1 MTEKTKGI
9 IIIAAANGFVSLGYS
24 LSIPFL
30 TIYLTTQKQVAP
42 SIIGLML
49 AAAMFTTAA
58 ASAISGEISDNF
70 GRKKVMVVSLFLR
83 SLSMLAIAG
92 AIFFDAHYLITMA
105 FHFAGSFLGAFFRP
119 ASNAWIA
126 DNTTN
131 AERVKAFGYMR
142 IGVNL
147 GWTIGPAMGGFLANV
162 SYSLGFLLT
171 SITFF
176 MSMLY
181 IRAYIEEG
189 LKKTLRRKSNF
200 FKMFVELKHKN
211 LSRLCFYNFL
221 ISIVSAQLV
230 TGLSLHA
237 VTYLGLSENN
247 VGMLFSFQGLSV
259 VLFQYHA
266 SKFAAK
272 IRLTAAL
279 GIGCFL
285 YAIGYGSVGFA
296 LGFYTLIIGMVL
308 AALGE
313 MLVMPAGQSLA
324 SNIAPANK
332 RGRFLGL
339 YVLSNQAGVSTG
351 IMLAGLMMQHF
362 SPIYPPA
369 PWLVIA
375 AIACCAGTLFFR
387 LKVWLTPEEDG
398 LKPKR
403 PMPVTKPLS
412 IE

>member
-9 IIIAAANGFVSLGYS
+9 IVIAAANGFISLGYS

-30 TIYLTTQKQVAP
+30 TIYLTTQKHVAP
-42 SIIGLML
+42 SIIGIML
-49 AAAMFTTAA
+49 AAAMFTTAV
-58 ASAISGEISDNF
+58 ASAFSGEISDNF
-70 GRKKVMVVSLFLR
+70 GRKKVMVISLFLR

-92 AIFFDAHYLITMA
+92 AIFFDAHYLVTVA

-142 IGVNL
+142 IGQNL

-162 SYSLGFLLT
+162 SYSLGFFLT
-171 SITFF
+171 AITFF
-176 MSMLY
+176 MSMIYLR
-181 IRAYIEEG
+181 IYIEEG

-200 FKMFVELKHKN
+200 LKMFVELKHKN

-230 TGLSLHA
+230 VGLSLHA
-237 VTYLGLSENN
+237 VNSLGLSENN
-247 VGMLFSFQGLSV
+247 VGLLFSLQGLVV

-266 SKFAAK
+266 SKVAEK
-272 IRLTAAL
+272 MRLSAAL
-279 GIGCFL
+279 GAGCFL
-285 YAIGYGSVGFA
+285 YALGYGSVGFA
-296 LGFYTLIIGMVL
+296 IGFYTLTIGMLFVS
-308 AALGE
+308 LGE

-351 IMLAGLMMQHF
+351 IMLAGIMMDNLSPSF
-362 SPIYPPA
+362 SPA

-375 AIACCAGTLFFR
+375 AIACIAGASFFR
-387 LKVWLTPEEDG
+387 LKVWLSPEEDG

-412 IE
+412 RE